1 MINSSICRLFFLSL
15 FFMCSGAFAYDD
27 TEACRE
33 HIRPCYFI
41 ITLKNQIE
49 ITIQEIQNKAEMYSS
64 IQSIIDRV
72 LNIKDISKFVAGS
85 YWNTMSTDEQE
96 KFVNEYSQYIKRM
109 YSKQL
114 CKYSV
119 YNMNILSVKNPKKD
133 HYLINT
139 RLSNER
145 DISNFVIVEFKLS
158 NIEGRFLLSDI
169 RINNAISFAII
180 QRSMIKNMISKQG
193 VDGMISYFQ
202 SENASAKY

>member
-1 MINSSICRLFFLSL
+1 MINNFVCRLFFISL
-15 FFMCSGAFAYDD
+15 FFMFNSAFGYDD

-33 HIRPCYFI
+33 YIRPCYFI
-41 ITLKNQIE
+41 VTLKNQIE
-49 ITIQEIQNKAEMYSS
+49 ISIQEIQDKTKMYSS
-64 IQSIIDRV
+64 IQSIVDRV
-72 LNIKDISKFVAGS
+72 LNIKDISKFVVGS

-96 KFVNEYSQYIKRM
+96 RFVNEYSQYIRRM

-119 YNMNILSVKNPKKD
+119 YNMSVLSIKNPKKD

-139 RLSNER
+139 RLSHER
-145 DISNFVIVEFKLS
+145 DVNNFVIVEFKLS
-158 NIEGRFLLSDI
+158 DVNGRFLLSDI
-169 RINNAISFAII
+169 KINNAISFAIV

-193 VDGMISYFQ
+193 IDGMISYFQ